1 MPTYD
6 YQCNACEHIF
16 DRFSSISARDEPC
29 AEPCPEC
36 GKSDVRRGFIEAPSG
51 AVDTTLTADSVA
63 PGFNEV
69 MERMKKIVP
78 KRDQWT
84 LDSAQSNTGGRYG
97 TKHRR

>member
-6 YQCNACEHIF
+6 YQCNACEHTF
-16 DRFSSISARDEPC
+16 DAYSSISARDEPC

-36 GKSDVRRGFIEAPSG
+36 GKSDVRRGFINAPTAG
-51 AVDTTLTADSVA
+51 VDFNVTADSVA

-69 MERMKKIVP
+69 MERMKSIVP

-84 LDSAQSNTGGRYG
+84 LDSAQQNSGGRYG
-97 TKHRR
+97 LKHRR